1 MRLIVFVE
9 RLLCGIIVSGKH
21 HLPIAIST
29 AITLE
34 FRYKRYILFIT
45 K

>member
-9 RLLCGIIVSGKH
+9 RLLCGIIVNGKH
-21 HLPIAIST
+21 PLPLTILT